1 MDQCQ
6 ETVIRREKDGNMIGP
21 NDIIIASIVISNDGV
36 LVTNNTK
43 EFARVDG
50 LQIEDWTK

>member
-1 MDQCQ
+1 
-6 ETVIRREKDGNMIGP
+6 MIGP